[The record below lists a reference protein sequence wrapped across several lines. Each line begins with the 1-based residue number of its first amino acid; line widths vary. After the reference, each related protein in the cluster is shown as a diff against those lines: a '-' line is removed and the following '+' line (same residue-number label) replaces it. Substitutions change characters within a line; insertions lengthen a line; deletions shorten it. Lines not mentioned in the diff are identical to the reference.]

1 MCFHGIRFKSNMDV
15 YDTPSCETGSIYF
28 TSARRN
34 VLLIISERT
43 YHEH

>member
-1 MCFHGIRFKSNMDV
+1 MNVCN
-15 YDTPSCETGSIYF
+15 TPSCETGIIYF

>member
-1 MCFHGIRFKSNMDV
+1 MNVC
-15 YDTPSCETGSIYF
+15 DTPSCETGSIYF